1 MIEPMTDIN
10 EKIALKTYRL
20 QNAIVR
26 ELNDI
31 HIFVRQALPL
41 LEEARPAHAKS
52 TRKKDRRYYVPSIK
66 RTKFAR
72 RTDNELRRIYD
83 RFTSA
88 RLYESFLITAIAEFE
103 AFLVRVLQ
111 LVISKY
117 PKKLSITVSGIPPC
131 KSVPID
137 LLLEGDGPAD
147 VLEKVI
153 EEHLR
158 GVFLARQER
167 TWNTYQR

>member
-117 PKKLSITVSGIPPC
+117 PKKLSITVSGIPH
-131 KSVPID
+131 V
-137 LLLEGDGPAD
+137 
-147 VLEKVI
+147 KVSP
-153 EEHLR
+153 LTFSLKAMGQLMSWR
-158 GVFLARQER
+158 R
-167 TWNTYQR
+167 